1 MSNNAQ
7 LDKEE
12 EILRLISDQCARR
25 IINTIQEES
34 KSALQISKE
43 LGTELST
50 IYRRLN
56 KFQKYGLLKTT
67 FQITP
72 DGKKSYYYQCKIN
85 AINASYRQ
93 GKFQVSLAFN

>member
-1 MSNNAQ
+1 MSSNAQ

-12 EILRLISDQCARR
+12 KILRLISDQCARK
-25 IINTIQEES
+25 IINSIQDNS
-34 KSALQISKE
+34 KSAIQISKE
-43 LGTELST
+43 LDIELST

-56 KFQKYGLLKTT
+56 KFQKYDLLKTT

-72 DGKKSYYYQCKIN
+72 DGKKSFYYQCKIN
-85 AINASYRQ
+85 AINASYHQ